1 MAVDSVEATVE
12 GVEAVDWVVVDSVEE
27 DSVEEDSVVDSAEE
41 DSVVDSEGWGMGVE
55 EARMP

>member
-27 DSVEEDSVVDSAEE
+27 DSVEEDSVVDS
-41 DSVVDSEGWGMGVE
+41 EGWGMGVE